1 MLLSEDLMLHE
12 KFSNFFSKAAIV
24 TRMKNWDVGTRI
36 LL

>member
-12 KFSNFFSKAAIV
+12 KFSNFSKAAIV